1 MRLGRP
7 FMTQTASVVQLRQ
20 ESLAAFQDYID
31 KAEAE
36 MEPALDGR
44 APFLWSDADPARSR
58 RVRRGDIPAQLW
70 SGDSPVHVP
79 SALIHDWIGAVF
91 IPGATVSKALARVQ
105 DYDNHK
111 TIYQPE
117 VMDSR
122 LISHRG
128 NDFSIFLRLLKK
140 KIITVVLDTYHDV
153 HYQPVSD
160 DCWFCRSYT
169 SRIAEV
175 DDAGT
180 PKEKIYPPDT
190 GYGFMWRLYSYWRF
204 AGEKDGVVV
213 ECRAISLTRDVPFG
227 LGFIIEP
234 IIKNLPRE
242 SLVDTLRATREA
254 LRSG

>member
-1 MRLGRP
+1 MA
-7 FMTQTASVVQLRQ
+7 QTASVVHLKQ
-20 ESLAAFQDYID
+20 ESIAAFQSYID
-31 KAEAE
+31 EAEAG
-36 MEPALDGR
+36 MEPTLDGR
-44 APFLWSDADPARSR
+44 ALFLWSDADPARSR
-58 RVRRGDIPAQLW
+58 RVRKGDVPAQLW
-70 SGDSPVHVP
+70 SGDSPIHVP
-79 SALIHDWIGAVF
+79 SGLIHDWIGAVF
-91 IPGATVSKALARVQ
+91 VPGTTVAQALALVQ

-111 TIYQPE
+111 IIYQPE

-128 NDFSIFLRLLKK
+128 DDFRIFLRLLKK

-153 HYQPVSD
+153 HYQQVSD
-160 DCWFCRSYT
+160 NEWFCRSYT
-169 SRIAEV
+169 TRIAEV

-213 ECRAISLTRDVPFG
+213 ECRAISLTRDVPYG

-242 SLVDTLRATREA
+242 SLVNTLRATRKA
-254 LRSG
+254 LQSG

>member
-1 MRLGRP
+1 
-7 FMTQTASVVQLRQ
+7 MTQTASVVPLNQD
-20 ESLAAFQDYID
+20 SLAAFQSYID
-31 KAEAE
+31 QAESR
-36 MEPALDGR
+36 MEPTLDGR
-44 APFLWSDADPARSR
+44 EPFLWADTDLSRSR

-70 SGDSPVHVP
+70 SGDSPVHVTD
-79 SALIHDWIGAVF
+79 SLIHDWIAAAYIRGT
-91 IPGATVSKALARVQ
+91 TVAKTLDRVQ

-122 LISHRG
+122 LISHHG
-128 NDFSIFLRLLKK
+128 NHFTFFLRLLKK
-140 KIITVVLDTYHDV
+140 KIITVVLDSYHDV
-153 HYQPVSD
+153 HYQRVSD
-160 DCWFCRSYT
+160 VGWFCRSYT
-169 SRIAEV
+169 TRIAEV

-180 PKEKIYPPDT
+180 RREKIYPSDT

-213 ECRAISLTRDVPFG
+213 ECRAISLTRDIPYG

-242 SLVDTLRATREA
+242 SLVNTLRATRNA
-254 LRSG
+254 LQSSD

>member
-1 MRLGRP
+1 
-7 FMTQTASVVQLRQ
+7 MTQTASVVQLKQ
-20 ESLAAFQDYID
+20 ESLAAFQSYILQV
-31 KAEAE
+31 ESQ
-36 MEPALDGR
+36 MEPTLDGR
-44 APFLWSDADPARSR
+44 EPFLWADTDSSRSR
-58 RVRRGDIPAQLW
+58 RVRRGAIPAQLW
-70 SGDSPVHVP
+70 SGDSPVQVTEG
-79 SALIHDWIGAVF
+79 LIHDWIGAVY
-91 IPGATVSKALARVQ
+91 IRGTTLAKTLDRVQ

-128 NDFSIFLRLLKK
+128 NDFKIFLRLLKK
-140 KIITVVLDTYHDV
+140 KIITVVLDSYHDV
-153 HYQPVSD
+153 HYQRVSD
-160 DCWFCRSYT
+160 VGWFCRSYT
-169 SRIAEV
+169 TRIAEV

-180 PKEKIYPPDT
+180 RREKIYPSDT

-213 ECRAISLTRDVPFG
+213 ECRAISLTRDIPYG

-242 SLVDTLRATREA
+242 SLVNTLTATRNA
-254 LRSG
+254 LRSSD

>member
-1 MRLGRP
+1 
-7 FMTQTASVVQLRQ
+7 MTQTASVVQLKQ
-20 ESLAAFQDYID
+20 ESLAAFQSHID
-31 KAEAE
+31 QAESQ
-36 MEPALDGR
+36 MEPTLDGR
-44 APFLWSDADPARSR
+44 EPFLWADSDSSRSR

-70 SGDSPVHVP
+70 SGDSPVHVTD
-79 SALIHDWIGAVF
+79 SLIHDWIGAAY
-91 IPGATVSKALARVQ
+91 IRGTTVTKTLDRVQ

-128 NDFSIFLRLLKK
+128 NDFTIFLRLLKK

-153 HYQPVSD
+153 HYQRVSD
-160 DCWFCRSYT
+160 VGWFCRSYT
-169 SRIAEV
+169 TRIAEV

-180 PKEKIYPPDT
+180 PREKIYPSDI

-213 ECRAISLTRDVPFG
+213 ECRAISLTRDIPYG

-242 SLVDTLRATREA
+242 SLVNTLRATRNA
-254 LRSG
+254 LQSSD